1 MDEDTREA
9 FNRDVIGRVPLGR
22 AGTPDEA
29 ASVALFLLSDDAAY
43 VIGSRYFVDG
53 GLSKR

>member
-9 FNRDVIGRVPLGR
+9 FNRDVIGRVLLGR
-22 AGTPDEA
+22 AGSPDEA

>member
-1 MDEDTREA
+1 MDTDTCKSLDPEP
-9 FNRDVIGRVPLGR
+9 IGRVPLAR

-29 ASVALFLLSDDAAY
+29 AAVALFLLSDDATY
-43 VIGSRYFVDG
+43 VTGSRYFVDG